1 MQKRN
6 IIDSERLAI
15 TIERLCHQLIENHG
29 DFSNSV
35 VLGLQPRGIF
45 LAERISQKL
54 SKILKKKISLGY
66 IDATFFRDDFRR
78 HEGGPLKANAT
89 KIPFLIED
97 KEVILVD
104 DVLYTGRT
112 VRAAL
117 DAMNAFGRPSKV
129 EFLTLIERSY
139 SRHIP
144 VYADYVGASVNC
156 QESEKVVVELK
167 EQGIA
172 QDNVWLVKKK

>member
-29 DFSNSV
+29 DFSNSYI
-35 VLGLQPRGIF
+35 LGLQPRGIF
-45 LAERISQKL
+45 FAERICQKL
-54 SKILKKKISLGY
+54 SQILKKKVPLGY
-66 IDATFFRDDFRR
+66 LDATFFRDDFRR
-78 HEGGPLKANAT
+78 GGPLKANAT

-97 KEVILVD
+97 KQVILVD

-139 SRHIP
+139 SRDIP
-144 VYADYVGASVNC
+144 IYANYIGASVDC